1 MKTFLFIVFSFA
13 ISSISFAQNQ
23 AEQQGVKRESK
34 VVTGTQ
40 APAVQSATP
49 VKRAEHEVQLKP
61 VSTPSS
67 TSTGARVNPEAAPAD
82 TQAVKPAVEQSRSSV
97 APKKKATE
105 AAPIRMQDVQ
115 PKQ

>member
-1 MKTFLFIVFSFA
+1 MKTYFFILFSFA
-13 ISSISFAQNQ
+13 ISSISLAQNVV
-23 AEQQGVKRESK
+23 EEQGVKRESK

-40 APAVQSATP
+40 KPAVQNATP

-61 VSTPSS
+61 VTTPSS
-67 TSTGARVNPEAAPAD
+67 TSTGARVNSDAAPAD
-82 TQAVKPAVEQSRSSV
+82 TQAVKPAVEQNRSSV

-105 AAPIRMQDVQ
+105 AAPIRMQDAQ